1 MLYFG
6 PADTHLEAHY
16 TNLQLVW
23 AVYPETA
30 NRHLEDIDRMYR
42 ENKSLVF
49 VFKNKEAIQVERP
62 QRFNDLNSAR
72 RDQLED
78 TSPMEG
84 RDEKLP
90 SKLEA

>member
-1 MLYFG
+1 
-6 PADTHLEAHY
+6 
-16 TNLQLVW
+16 
-23 AVYPETA
+23 
-30 NRHLEDIDRMYR
+30 MYR